1 MKLKFK
7 DTGDNRWVCQVR
19 LEHYKVK
26 ELTDWLEE
34 NLQGRYKLSYLYAMS
49 SDATDATEVFYELR
63 GGDDKDKMLVALR
76 WQ

>member
-1 MKLKFK
+1 MNLKFK
-7 DTGDNRWVCQVR
+7 STTDNRWVCQVSI
-19 LEHYKVK
+19 EHYRVK

-49 SDATDATEVFYELR
+49 DDDTTEVLYELR

-76 WQ
+76 WT